1 MKPFP
6 LTPVEQHARFM
17 AAICEDFAT
26 ADFLRT
32 GSTPR
37 ADRVAEIARQMRP
50 FREGEE

>member
-1 MKPFP
+1 MREFP
-6 LTPVEQHARFM
+6 TNPVEQHALHF